1 MNTDKHTYPSLE
13 GEREDTVSHERNT
26 ELMKDMLPI
35 LIVMPFVNLSLGPF
49 IVGGFQYWMTQPPN
63 LFKIL

>member
-35 LIVMPFVNLSLGPF
+35 LIVMPFVN
-49 IVGGFQYWMTQPPN
+49 
-63 LFKIL
+63 